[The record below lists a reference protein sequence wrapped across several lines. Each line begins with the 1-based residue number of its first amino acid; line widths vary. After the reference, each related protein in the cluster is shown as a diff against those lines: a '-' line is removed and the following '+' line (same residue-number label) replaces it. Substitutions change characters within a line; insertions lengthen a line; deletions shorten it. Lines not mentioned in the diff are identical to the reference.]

1 MKEII
6 SGLALARNAAALS
19 WAAPGLGIVQIA
31 EWNG

>member
-6 SGLALARNAAALS
+6 SGLALARNADVLFLAV
-19 WAAPGLGIVQIA
+19 PGLGIVQIA